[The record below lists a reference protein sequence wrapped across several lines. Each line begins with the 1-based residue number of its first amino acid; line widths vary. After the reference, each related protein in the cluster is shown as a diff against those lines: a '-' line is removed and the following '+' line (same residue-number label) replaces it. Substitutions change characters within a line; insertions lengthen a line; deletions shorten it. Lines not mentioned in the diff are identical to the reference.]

1 MKPSKSQKGFTLAEL
16 LIVVA
21 IVAVLV
27 AISIPIF
34 VNHLQKAR
42 EATCA
47 ANRRSAKLLLATAIL
62 SDDNVSSDITDGK
75 SWKDLQPLMK
85 DSGYHLDEDLCPSEG
100 LITVV
105 REGDSVRLTCSIH
118 NGSGS
123 GGGGTGGRQDWMSK
137 EEEAT
142 DILSQVIDSFIS
154 PPNNNQEEKKFME
167 AYINKANE
175 NGGLLE
181 IGADEILGK
190 FENPDNGLYKINK
203 DDPLVWVGARVFFD
217 GKAQD
222 LLVATS
228 RQTVDSTNQLKGFL
242 FYYNGNYYRSTNV
255 NSWSGAYDYAGLTQ
269 GYKNK
274 DDSFDKFLQ
283 DHNWELAQ

>member
-1 MKPSKSQKGFTLAEL
+1 
-16 LIVVA
+16 
-21 IVAVLV
+21 
-27 AISIPIF
+27 
-34 VNHLQKAR
+34 
-42 EATCA
+42 
-47 ANRRSAKLLLATAIL
+47 
-62 SDDNVSSDITDGK
+62 
-75 SWKDLQPLMK
+75 
-85 DSGYHLDEDLCPSEG
+85 
-100 LITVV
+100 
-105 REGDSVRLTCSIH
+105 
-118 NGSGS
+118 
-123 GGGGTGGRQDWMSK
+123 
-137 EEEAT
+137 
-142 DILSQVIDSFIS
+142 
-154 PPNNNQEEKKFME
+154 ME